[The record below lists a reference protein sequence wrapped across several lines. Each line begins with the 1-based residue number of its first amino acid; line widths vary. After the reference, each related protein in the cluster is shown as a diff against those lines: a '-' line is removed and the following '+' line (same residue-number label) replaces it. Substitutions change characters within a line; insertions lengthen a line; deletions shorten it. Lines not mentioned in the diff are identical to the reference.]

1 MEEAPRVTSRR
12 SMLGRGALLVAG
24 AFGVGA
30 TVKRAGAGDAAAIP
44 APASP
49 QVAPPTELRLF
60 ARHYHLHSPT
70 HRAGQIPAK
79 GERTSAYG
87 ELLDRP
93 KGKVVGHFTAAHLTL
108 DSPFAAGLGS
118 LEIHTFH
125 LGDGTLHGLGAA
137 APGAEGQFVILG
149 GTGRFADARGGY
161 VAVQRHRE
169 AGGNGTADFHLKL
182 AT

>member
-30 TVKRAGAGDAAAIP
+30 TVKRAGTGDAAAIP
-44 APASP
+44 APAGP

-93 KGKVVGHFTAAHLTL
+93 KARSWGT
-108 DSPFAAGLGS
+108 SPPR
-118 LEIHTFH
+118 T
-125 LGDGTLHGLGAA
+125 
-137 APGAEGQFVILG
+137 
-149 GTGRFADARGGY
+149 
-161 VAVQRHRE
+161 
-169 AGGNGTADFHLKL
+169 
-182 AT
+182 

>member
-1 MEEAPRVTSRR
+1 MEDAPRVASRR
-12 SMLGRGALLVAG
+12 SVLGRGALLVAG
-24 AFGVGA
+24 ALGVGA
-30 TVKRAGAGDAAAIP
+30 AARKVVPGDADATA
-44 APASP
+44 APA
-49 QVAPPTELRLF
+49 QPTRPRELTLF

-70 HRAGQIPAK
+70 HRAGQIPGK

-93 KGKVVGHFTAAHLTL
+93 GGKVVGHFTAAHMTL

-118 LEIHTFH
+118 LEVHTFH

-149 GTGRFADARGGY
+149 GTGSFAGAKGGY
-161 VAVQRHRE
+161 VARQRHRE
-169 AGGNGTADFHLKL
+169 AGGDGTADFHLQL